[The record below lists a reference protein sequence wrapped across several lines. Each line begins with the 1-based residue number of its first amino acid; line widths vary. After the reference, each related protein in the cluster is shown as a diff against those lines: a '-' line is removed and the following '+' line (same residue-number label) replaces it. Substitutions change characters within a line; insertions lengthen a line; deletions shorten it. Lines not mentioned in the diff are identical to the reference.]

1 LRIQSVAVFFL
12 FIIASLAG
20 CVATNSIRDLENDK
34 TIAST
39 RAVVFWNLRITDRT
53 RTFARENKVIPVLSI
68 KRLDVDN
75 YGSSRNVS
83 ARSRTNEH
91 SGHHTES
98 GWVKAEDA
106 DRFDQ
111 LMAISLDAGR
121 YHMRSFFFKLDE
133 DTINLAIRR
142 FRIPIDRVFRAKPGR
157 LYYLGSLNIV
167 IDSRTNGVFHYS
179 FAFDADYSRQADIKN
194 FTSSFPDLSNHF
206 GNTPV
211 INPPLAYYKYD
222 FSYDIAA
229 FPEFIRTDA
238 VLAEI
243 NLDKKGR
250 SYIIQRFTEDESY
263 HYIMCKRAHDL
274 TNSDSFT
281 IEWQSKWVDGVNHLP
296 YGLLLGPN
304 PQNAYYFAV
313 SGDEKSA
320 VFLKKKDIWLKPP
333 CDWKSGTS
341 KAGNGNTV
349 NHHKV
354 EFSNNRIAY
363 SVNDKNVVAFDNS
376 LKFDSFGI
384 GLFVAGKEAIVFDNI
399 IIEQTATSPQ

>member
-1 LRIQSVAVFFL
+1 M
-12 FIIASLAG
+12 ASLAG

-34 TIAST
+34 IIPST
-39 RAVVFWNLRITDRT
+39 RAVVFWKVRIADRT
-53 RTFARENKVIPVLSI
+53 RTFAHGNKAIPVLSI

-75 YGSSRNVS
+75 YGSCRSVS
-83 ARSRTNEH
+83 ARPRPNEH
-91 SGHHTES
+91 PTES

-111 LMAISLDAGR
+111 LMAISLDPGR
-121 YHMRSFFFKLDE
+121 YHMRSLYFKLDQ

-142 FRIPIDRVFRAKPGR
+142 LHIPMNRVFRTKPGK

-179 FAFDADYSRQADIKN
+179 FAFDADNRRQADIKN
-194 FTSSFPDLSNHF
+194 FTASFPDLSNHF

-211 INPPLAYYKYD
+211 INSPLAYYNYD

-250 SYIIQRFTEDESY
+250 SYIIQRFIEDESY

-281 IEWQSKWVDGVNHLP
+281 IEWQSKWVDGANHLP
-296 YGLLLGPN
+296 YGLLLGPD

-313 SGDEKSA
+313 SGNEKSA
-320 VFLKKKDIWLKPP
+320 AFLKKKDVWSKPP

-341 KAGNGNTV
+341 KAGNGHTINR
-349 NHHKV
+349 HKV

-363 SVNDKNVVAFDNS
+363 SVNDKSVSAFDNS
-376 LKFDSFGI
+376 LKFDSFVI
-384 GLFVAGKEAIVFDNI
+384 GLFVAGKESIIFDNI
-399 IIEQTATSPQ
+399 IIEQMETSPQY